1 MSSLI
6 SNLNSAL
13 SGAAGY
19 WLLTFLKVV
28 LLLFIVLTVNAYL
41 TWFERKVVAFMQTRV
56 GPHRVGPHGLL
67 QPAADGLK
75 FLFKEDA
82 MPAGVDKFVYL
93 LAPFL
98 ALTLSLASLAVI
110 PFGPKPLPFAFF
122 GGHQINLWITNPDIG
137 LLILFAVTALG
148 VYGVALAG
156 WASNSKYPL
165 LGGLRSSAQ
174 MVSYELALTMS
185 VVGVVLM
192 ANTFSLSRI
201 IEAQS
206 GRTLWG
212 ILPAWNVWS
221 FHSGFPQIVGFFCFL
236 TAAIAET
243 NRVPFDLPEAESELV
258 AGFHTEYSSFKFAMF
273 FIAEYTS
280 MITVSC
286 LCTIL
291 FFGGWTSPFADS
303 WTFTHYLPSAILIP
317 FGLWVI
323 YDGLKYETI
332 FGRVIL
338 PGIGTALA
346 AIGALLLAGI
356 WIQPLGEANEFIQ
369 APFWFLAK
377 VFLFLFF
384 YVWTRGTLPRFRYD
398 QLMNIGWKLLLPVSI
413 VNVIVT
419 AAFVLYRSGK

>member
-1 MSSLI
+1 VTAV
-6 SNLNSAL
+6 NSFL
-13 SGAAGY
+13 SQYGF
-19 WLLTFLKVV
+19 WVLTLVKIV

-41 TWFERKVVAFMQTRV
+41 TWFERKVVAHMQSRI

-82 MPAGVDKFVYL
+82 MPAGVDKLVYL

-98 ALTLSLASLAVI
+98 ALTLALTSLAVI
-110 PFGPKPLPFAFF
+110 PFGPQPVPFSFF
-122 GGHQINLWITNPDIG
+122 GHQIDLWITNPDIG
-137 LLILFAVTALG
+137 LLILFSITALG

-185 VVGVVLM
+185 VVGVLLM
-192 ANTFSLSRI
+192 ANTFSLTKI
-201 IEAQS
+201 IDAQG
-206 GRTLWG
+206 GRTARG
-212 ILPAWNVWS
+212 FLPAWNIWS
-221 FHSGFPQIVGFFCFL
+221 FHGGFPQIVGFLCFFV
-236 TAAIAET
+236 AAIAET

-280 MITVSC
+280 MITVSA

-291 FFGGWTSPFADS
+291 FFGGWNSFFKQTDF
-303 WTFTHYLPSAILIP
+303 WHFTHFLPSAILIP

-323 YDGLKYETI
+323 YDGIKYETI

-338 PGIGTALA
+338 PGVGTVIT
-346 AIGALLLAGI
+346 AIGLALILF
-356 WIQPLGEANEFIQ
+356 PRANEFIQ
-369 APFWFLAK
+369 APFWLLAK
-377 VFLFLFF
+377 IFFFLFF

-419 AAFVLYRSGK
+419 AGFVLVRSAK